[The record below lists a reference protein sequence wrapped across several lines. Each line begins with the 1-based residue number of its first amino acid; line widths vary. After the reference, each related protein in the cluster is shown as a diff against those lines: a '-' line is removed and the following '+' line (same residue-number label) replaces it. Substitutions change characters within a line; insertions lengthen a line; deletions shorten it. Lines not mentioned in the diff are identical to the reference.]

1 MLESL
6 EVVMYNRKTNAISEL
21 CQVPRSLTSIPV
33 KEEIMADGILPQNR
47 ASFDYQSLGENVEDR
62 ENQQERLMKLIWLTA
77 MLEAEGTFTFQYV
90 EQEQDGALKCHITP
104 RIIFVNT
111 DFVLVDR
118 VDRLITDFSGI
129 KAYRCNMKGGL
140 GRKPKNELQV
150 SGQKTLPL
158 LKILHPYVYGSKKEA
173 VEHLISFVE
182 YRQSLK
188 RRNQVYGEYEYSLVA
203 RVREINSGNWI
214 HKSKYFAISSETV
227 RQRREAAWAASD
239 AKIQSELHGDM
250 QSAAEMTAPL
260 SARKLARRQWLY
272 SDYAQK

>member
-6 EVVMYNRKTNAISEL
+6 EAVMYNRKTNAISGL
-21 CQVPRSLTSIPV
+21 CRAQRSLTTVPI
-33 KEEIMADGILPQNR
+33 KEELMADEILPQDR
-47 ASFDYQSLGENVEDR
+47 AGFDYQSLGENVGDR
-62 ENQQERLMKLIWLTA
+62 DNQQERLMKLIWLTA
-77 MLEAEGTFTFQYV
+77 MLEAEGTFTFQYA

-118 VDRLITDFSGI
+118 TDQLITEFSGI
-129 KAYRCNMKGGL
+129 KAYRGNMKGGL
-140 GRKPKNELQV
+140 GRKPKNELQIN
-150 SGQKTLPL
+150 GQKTLPL

-188 RRNQVYGEYEYSLVA
+188 HRNQVYGDYEYSLVA
-203 RVREINSGNWI
+203 RVREINSGHWRR
-214 HKSKYFAISSETV
+214 KSKYFAISSETV
-227 RQRREAAWAASD
+227 RQRREAVWAASD

-250 QSAAEMTAPL
+250 QSVAEMITPL
-260 SARKLARRQWLY
+260 SARKLSRRQYLY
-272 SDYAQK
+272 PDYAQK